1 MSVPA
6 FADLRRPDA
15 TGLPLA
21 WGVWGAE
28 DQLGTLNNIDAVTT
42 AAAAALVRRG
52 LRFNLNLPLHVP
64 LGEIGPLAHRLRAAP
79 TQTLICAS
87 HAGLVIRD
95 DRVDG
100 LYPQASTQWD
110 GLCHVG
116 DPIHGFYNGVRPEE
130 ITQREGTKLGV
141 EHYVQFGI
149 ATRGV
154 VIDLPRHFA
163 RIGRAWSPMG
173 SQTASAADL
182 AAALEQT
189 GTALRRGDVLLVRTG
204 WVEAFRAT
212 QDVAERDALFRDRT
226 YSGLSADSTM
236 WEFLWDSGIAAV
248 ASDCVTVE
256 AWPILEGRPSLHL
269 AIARLGL
276 VLGEMFDLDGIA
288 DECARSGVQTCFFV
302 SSPLYLRGGV
312 GSPANAMAIV

>member
-6 FADLRRPDA
+6 FADLARPDA

-28 DQLGTLNNIDAVTT
+28 DQLGTLNNIDAETT
-42 AAAAALVRRG
+42 AAGAALVRRG

-64 LGEIGPLAHRLRAAP
+64 LGEVGPLAHRHRAAP
-79 TQTLICAS
+79 AQTLICAS
-87 HAGLVIRD
+87 LAGLTVRD

-110 GLCHVG
+110 GLCHIG

-154 VIDLPRHFA
+154 MIDLPRHFA

-189 GTALRRGDVLLVRTG
+189 GTAPRRGDVLLVRTG
-204 WVEAFRAT
+204 WVEAFRAA
-212 QDVAERDALFRDRT
+212 QDGAERDALFRDRT
-226 YSGLSADSTM
+226 YSGLAADSAM
-236 WEFLWDSGIAAV
+236 WGFLWDSGIAAV

-256 AWPILEGRPSLHL
+256 AWPIQEGKPSLHL

-276 VLGEMFDLDGIA
+276 VLGELFDLDSLA
-288 DECARSGVQTCFFV
+288 EECARSGVHTCFFV
-302 SSPLYLRGGV
+302 SSPLNLRGGV